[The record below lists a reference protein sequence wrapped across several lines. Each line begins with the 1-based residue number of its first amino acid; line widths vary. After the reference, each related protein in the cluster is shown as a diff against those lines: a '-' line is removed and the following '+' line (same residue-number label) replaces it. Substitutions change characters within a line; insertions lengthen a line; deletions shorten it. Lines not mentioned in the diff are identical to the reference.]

1 MADLEYV
8 VDINLRLKDQDVLRK
23 VGGSGGVDKLDAAWN
38 KLGKSVRD
46 AGGKMADAFTGTV
59 ERAGAFAATMG
70 KAALVGGVI
79 AATYGVTKLNGELET
94 TRVSIAA
101 VLNAQGQ
108 VGSIDKG
115 LDRAADLVAQMRKD
129 AKELP
134 GEFSDLVQM
143 FQSGVGAAGNAGVGA
158 NAFEKMAAQGMAA
171 AKAMSVPIDQA
182 GRELALLFEG
192 RAGAHNVFGQRLG
205 LRGEGFNQLDPAA
218 RVAKIQEAL
227 AKFQPAIAA
236 FGNTFEAQTSTFVDN
251 LKQWGGKATMPLFDK
266 VKSTLVSIN
275 KWFDDNE
282 GTASQYAH
290 QLGRFLG
297 DAFDT
302 GKQFVLD
309 WWPAVS
315 SFAEN
320 AYDRIVSIWRDAK
333 PYIDSAAEAVKGFLG
348 DKGSIDK
355 IVHVLELYAAVKAG
369 GAVAGFLGPVLG
381 AGSDVLGAGGGAAG
395 AGLGTLSTVAIT
407 AAAVTIG
414 GVALQALMG
423 NRGAKYDYFQGG
435 GLADAIGNVFVR
447 KADYA
452 VDEEASRA
460 RLVHAFEGLSLESA
474 TLQGAVGRLSAAG
487 DTLSADLL
495 SAAAAA
501 QSAAGAM
508 ASIHAQD
515 ASDMAAD
522 ALRSIGAANMAGLTQ
537 QWAAAAAK
545 AGDKAPK
552 AKGGGGGGGSAM
564 KVEITISSNQ
574 APGQIARAV
583 IDEIRNRAKH
593 PRSSVHVRQFAAS
606 TRG

>member
-1 MADLEYV
+1 MADIEYV

-115 LDRAADLVAQMRKD
+115 LDRAAELVAQMRKD

-143 FQSGVGAAGNAGVGA
+143 FQSGVGAAGNAGVA
-158 NAFEKMAAQGMAA
+158 APAFEKMAAQGMAA

-218 RVAKIQEAL
+218 RVAKIQAAL

-236 FGNTFEAQTSTFVDN
+236 FGNTLEAQSSTFVDN
-251 LKQWGGKATMPLFDK
+251 LKQWGGKATMPLFDR

-302 GKQFVLD
+302 GKRFILD

-369 GAVAGFLGPVLG
+369 GAVGGFLGPGVE
-381 AGSDVLGAGGGAAG
+381 AASGAGGMAG
-395 AGLGTLSTVAIT
+395 MLGTALAGVSSIALTVGVVTVA
-407 AAAVTIG
+407 AQ
-414 GVALQALMG
+414 VAQWATG
-423 NRGAKYDYFQGG
+423 TSGKEHDYFQGDG
-435 GLADAIGNVFVR
+435 WMSKLGNIFVR
-447 KADYA
+447 KTGYQ
-452 VDEEASRA
+452 VDEDRQSQQ
-460 RLVHAFEGLSLESA
+460 VVDAFAGVGLESDRVQNA
-474 TLQGAVGRLSAAG
+474 LERLQGAGA
-487 DTLSADLL
+487 TLTGEML

-515 ASDMAAD
+515 ASDIASD
-522 ALRSIGAANMAGLTQ
+522 ALRFIGAANMAGLMQ